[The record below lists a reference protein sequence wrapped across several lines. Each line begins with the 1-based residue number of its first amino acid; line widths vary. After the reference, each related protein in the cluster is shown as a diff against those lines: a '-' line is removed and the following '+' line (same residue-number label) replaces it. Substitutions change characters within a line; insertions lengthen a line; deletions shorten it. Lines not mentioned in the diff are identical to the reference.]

1 MLEKQNDKQCMTERQ
16 LIYSAWKT
24 PDGTILHSRHRHDY
38 CEHFDAVSKEWYIL
52 DGGSDYQRCS
62 INTVPPE
69 DLTLYADDPHEK
81 IREVFVWKSYGKN
94 FSQPEGVYTLLKDL
108 TDEHIIAICETQTH
122 LPEYILEMFE
132 NEQLFRKETNANNP
146 RLA

>member
-1 MLEKQNDKQCMTERQ
+1 MTERQ

-52 DGGSDYQRCS
+52 DGGTDYIRCS
-62 INTVPPE
+62 VNTVPPE

-81 IREVFVWKSYGKN
+81 IREVFIWKSYGKN

-108 TDEHIIAICETQTH
+108 TDDHIIAICETQTH
-122 LPEYILEMFE
+122 LPEYMLEMFR
-132 NEQLFRKETNANNP
+132 NEQLFRKEKGNE
-146 RLA
+146 